1 MEKEI
6 LIRVIPMSAKDQMM
20 AEAASKVYS
29 HYLEEMY
36 KNAWDYCDRIL
47 NTPPTQ
53 GDEGGR

>member
-1 MEKEI
+1 
-6 LIRVIPMSAKDQMM
+6 MSAKDQMM